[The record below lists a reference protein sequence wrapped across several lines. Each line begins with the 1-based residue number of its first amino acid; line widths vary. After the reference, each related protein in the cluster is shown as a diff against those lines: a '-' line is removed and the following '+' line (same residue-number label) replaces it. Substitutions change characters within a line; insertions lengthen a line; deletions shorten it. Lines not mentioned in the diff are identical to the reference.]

1 MGASLGADT
10 GGLHVSSQTL
20 MFPLSRSTPP
30 SPTSF
35 SSLSLEVS
43 IHFHKELKIQSCQ
56 WLTKEFC
63 SWRNMRVGQRQNS
76 FKHLPWH
83 PLFPRHIWLPDCV
96 EGSVIATVS
105 EEQLEVCG
113 QGSRSALLSTVLQRL
128 FLFPRSTGARGHV
141 SGPNLTTAKPEPLQS
156 AQTMETQEG
165 LDSAP
170 TAPLLREL
178 ARYSTFTL
186 PP

>member
-83 PLFPRHIWLPDCV
+83 PLFPRHIWLPDCMRRNR
-96 EGSVIATVS
+96 EIELKRFFEHG
-105 EEQLEVCG
+105 
-113 QGSRSALLSTVLQRL
+113 
-128 FLFPRSTGARGHV
+128 
-141 SGPNLTTAKPEPLQS
+141 KK
-156 AQTMETQEG
+156 AQTYKKTEFMKCKWNM
-165 LDSAP
+165 
-170 TAPLLREL
+170 
-178 ARYSTFTL
+178 Y
-186 PP
+186 